1 MRLEQTPA
9 KALLKLRDP
18 APYGGCALAAGR
30 LQSKKLSD
38 DEHEGAAM
46 TANSRVTRSTIAL
59 AVYVAL
65 QLGSV
70 VLGIAIL
77 HKPAATSE
85 SVMALA
91 DAPKL
96 PIDITEAF

>member
-1 MRLEQTPA
+1 MLNRTPSSRSSFFGLTPTFLTA
-9 KALLKLRDP
+9 RE
-18 APYGGCALAAGR
+18 LAAHSYRVDRGFGR
-30 LQSKKLSD
+30 WVDL
-38 DEHEGAAM
+38 
-46 TANSRVTRSTIAL
+46 TANSRLTRCTIAL

-77 HKPAATSE
+77 HKPAATSGT
-85 SVMALA
+85 VMGLA
-91 DAPKL
+91 DAPKS

>member
-1 MRLEQTPA
+1 M
-9 KALLKLRDP
+9 
-18 APYGGCALAAGR
+18 
-30 LQSKKLSD
+30 
-38 DEHEGAAM
+38 
-46 TANSRVTRSTIAL
+46 L

-70 VLGIAIL
+70 VLGIAIS
-77 HKPAATSE
+77 HKSAATSG
-85 SVMALA
+85 SVMALE